1 MTNIFQKL
9 SFVLTTTVLSLSVI
23 NANPINAASIIYDFE
38 VNNLDSLDSSLVG
51 ETYSG
56 FFEFDDSTLTGINEE
71 FLSVSELSFNFL
83 GVNYTETDSLFG
95 TTAIFFNGDFLGL
108 SFLGSSLDGGFLQ
121 LEEAYFMYFSLEG
134 EITGEITGDITYTL
148 SQNTPKSIPEPTA
161 VFSLLALGAIGSI
174 RILKKGR

>member
-9 SFVLTTTVLSLSVI
+9 SFVVTTTVLSLSVI

-38 VNNLDSLDSSLVG
+38 VNNLYGSLVG

-83 GVNYTETDSLFG
+83 GVNYTETDSLYD
-95 TTAIFFNGDFLGL
+95 TEAIFFNGDFLGL
-108 SFLGSSLDGGFLQ
+108 SFYADEFSFVTGFFEV
-121 LEEAYFMYFSLEG
+121 EEAYFIYNIEAG
-134 EITGEITGDITYTL
+134 VGTGDITYTL